1 MQEPISLPKSL
12 QRRLEEVS
20 RTARRTP
27 GAIVREA
34 VSDRIAYLEW
44 EAAAL
49 ARGQAD
55 LDAGLVVTTAKLR
68 ETLSSQR
75 SQRARK
81 TG

>member
-1 MQEPISLPKSL
+1 M
-12 QRRLEEVS
+12 
-20 RTARRTP
+20 
-27 GAIVREA
+27 REA

-55 LDAGLVVTTAKLR
+55 LDAGLAVTTAELR
-68 ETLSSQR
+68 EALSSQR

>member
-1 MQEPISLPKSL
+1 MRESISLPKSL

-20 RTARRTP
+20 RTARKTP
-27 GAIVREA
+27 ATIVREA

-49 ARGQAD
+49 AQGQAD
-55 LDAGLVVTTAKLR
+55 LDAGLVVSTAELR
-68 ETLSSQR
+68 QALSSQR

-81 TG
+81 SS